1 MEQGIVG
8 RPVRKNDY
16 LQIAKLRMIGE
27 AYRDTSGVMVDERPV
42 FRSKS
47 RRSLVRESARIYREM
62 HSRPESSFML
72 LTFVID
78 GQIVGFLEGSCYGRL
93 YAIVVHPEHRRL
105 GIATRLFHRYSEQV
119 ERIRYE
125 VDDLSR
131 RTSPWAVEF
140 LRSVGFRLVRK
151 RGTSKIHFRR

>member
-72 LTFVID
+72 LTFVNRWIP
-78 GQIVGFLEGSCYGRL
+78 GRL
-93 YAIVVHPEHRRL
+93 LLRAFVRDCGASR
-105 GIATRLFHRYSEQV
+105 ASTTRNSY
-119 ERIRYE
+119 
-125 VDDLSR
+125 
-131 RTSPWAVEF
+131 
-140 LRSVGFRLVRK
+140 
-151 RGTSKIHFRR
+151 